1 MNKNRNA
8 YGRYAHVKAT
18 GSAIQIV
25 NHPAFEGFDHA
36 ESIWGRSE
44 CLKVVNDLERKDNNG
59 C

>member
-36 ESIWGRSE
+36 ESI
-44 CLKVVNDLERKDNNG
+44 
-59 C
+59 